1 MPSPPPYTVHPT
13 LSRLLLSPSLS
24 RAFFGCGRYSEE
36 NGGKDSIHMVT
47 FPRGRR
53 RWFSP
58 NSKESLL
65 CTQKRTKPFRK
76 REKRKSGLLNNS
88 PRNFRGG
95 IGEGQHALG
104 GVLMN
109 EESISGKG
117 FFPLSSFVGERRR
130 RSWLFFLP
138 AGNCLRLEDVSIWT
152 HSLLNRPTQVG
163 GGRFMGGVRSRR
175 KKRTLTRGFYSISSV
190 PQKKKC
196 TTAGRGRDG
205 N

>member
-1 MPSPPPYTVHPT
+1 MD
-13 LSRLLLSPSLS
+13 
-24 RAFFGCGRYSEE
+24 C
-36 NGGKDSIHMVT
+36 SIILPET
-47 FPRGRR
+47 F
-53 RWFSP
+53 S
-58 NSKESLL
+58 
-65 CTQKRTKPFRK
+65 
-76 REKRKSGLLNNS
+76 
-88 PRNFRGG
+88 GG

-163 GGRFMGGVRSRR
+163 RGGDLWGESGVVAKKGLSR
-175 KKRTLTRGFYSISSV
+175 GASISPIPARRSAQ
-190 PQKKKC
+190 PPAEGETEIDMFINPATLFPRSLYC
-196 TTAGRGRDG
+196 FSFPLALG
-205 N
+205 